1 MADIHG
7 NAFITTKKGTCY
19 LTIKIGRRNADLMK
33 IRQYKI
39 DANEKRHMRR
49 LYPNVTF
56 DWKKITA
63 QLAEKREVCRSY
75 RSRRQAKARQRHTP
89 REPFFGVVDPVTN
102 SVYVNDPTN
111 VRGVGTLLD
120 AIIAQ
125 GPADK
130 SDKETTV
137 GEEEEENL

>member
-39 DANEKRHMRR
+39 DPSEKRHMRR

-75 RSRRQAKARQRHTP
+75 RSRRQEKARQQRTP
-89 REPFFGVVDPVTN
+89 REPFYGVVNPLTN
-102 SVYVNDPTN
+102 EVYVNDPTN
-111 VRGVGTLLD
+111 ASGVGMLLD
-120 AIIAQ
+120 AILAQ
-125 GPADK
+125 DPADK
-130 SDKETTV
+130 SDQKVTV
-137 GEEEEENL
+137 QEEEDL

>member
-7 NAFITTKKGTCY
+7 NAFITTRKGTCY
-19 LTIKIGRRNADLMK
+19 LTIKINRRNADLMK

-39 DANEKRHMRR
+39 DPDEKRDMRR

-75 RSRRQAKARQRHTP
+75 RSRRQAKARQQRTP
-89 REPFFGVVDPVTN
+89 REPF
-102 SVYVNDPTN
+102 
-111 VRGVGTLLD
+111 
-120 AIIAQ
+120 
-125 GPADK
+125 
-130 SDKETTV
+130 
-137 GEEEEENL
+137 